1 MLSGEYCWRTQLTG
15 VACFCNILSPNTSA
29 CMHTEAPGLKMSVLS
44 PAMEEDASTAGLVQP
59 PALDAPGAI
68 LAALGELEAE
78 ESRIDEDLSAMMADR
93 AMLETLRDRIDSV
106 RPVVE
111 QVQLEAGELARR
123 IDDTADV
130 AERISGKVRQLD
142 LEQVGIVLAA
152 GHRTI

>member
-1 MLSGEYCWRTQLTG
+1 
-15 VACFCNILSPNTSA
+15 
-29 CMHTEAPGLKMSVLS
+29 MSVLQ
-44 PAMEEDASTAGLVQP
+44 PAVHDGELGSALPQPST
-59 PALDAPGAI
+59 LDAPNAI
-68 LAALGELEAE
+68 LAALRELEAE

-93 AMLETLRDRIDSV
+93 DMLETLLDRIDSV

-142 LEQVGIVLAA
+142 LEQVSTSLQLQL
-152 GHRTI
+152 

>member
-1 MLSGEYCWRTQLTG
+1 M
-15 VACFCNILSPNTSA
+15 
-29 CMHTEAPGLKMSVLS
+29 EADESVDTL
-44 PAMEEDASTAGLVQP
+44 PQP
-59 PALDAPGAI
+59 SALDAPGAI
-68 LAALGELEAE
+68 LAALRELEAQ

-93 AMLETLRDRIDSV
+93 AMLETLLGRIDSV

-142 LEQVGIVLAA
+142 LGQVGMWISVVILDLL
-152 GHRTI
+152 HRTERFQYYSHALVARNAVD

>member
-1 MLSGEYCWRTQLTG
+1 
-15 VACFCNILSPNTSA
+15 
-29 CMHTEAPGLKMSVLS
+29 MHTEAPGLRMSVLS
-44 PAMEEDASTAGLVQP
+44 PAMEEDASTAGLPQP
-59 PALDAPGAI
+59 SALDAPGAI
-68 LAALGELEAE
+68 LAALRELEAE

-93 AMLETLRDRIDSV
+93 AMLETLLDRIDSV

-111 QVQLEAGELARR
+111 QVQMEAGELARR

-142 LEQVGIVLAA
+142 LEQVGIVLAS

>member
-1 MLSGEYCWRTQLTG
+1 M
-15 VACFCNILSPNTSA
+15 
-29 CMHTEAPGLKMSVLS
+29 LS
-44 PAMEEDASTAGLVQP
+44 PAMEEDASTAGLPQP
-59 PALDAPGAI
+59 SALDAPGAI
-68 LAALGELEAE
+68 LAALRELEAE

-93 AMLETLRDRIDSV
+93 AMLETLLDRIDSV

-111 QVQLEAGELARR
+111 QVQMEAGELARR

-142 LEQVGIVLAA
+142 LEQVGIVLAS

>member
-1 MLSGEYCWRTQLTG
+1 
-15 VACFCNILSPNTSA
+15 
-29 CMHTEAPGLKMSVLS
+29 MSVLG
-44 PAMEEDASTAGLVQP
+44 PAMEEEEEGGSALPQPST
-59 PALDAPGAI
+59 LDAPGAI
-68 LAALGELEAE
+68 LAALRELEAE

-93 AMLETLRDRIDSV
+93 AMLETLLDRIDSV

-142 LEQVGIVLAA
+142 LEQVSTIVASLL
-152 GHRTI
+152 